1 MKNRELEKQEV
12 IKKYREIGVVSEVAR
27 LCKVPPTTVRR
38 WVLSEQVKKAD
49 EDHHNVLRHRIK
61 TLEGMLMEAKSDR
74 VDEAY
79 VRSRILQL
87 AEADLTPPP
96 WLVKTKI
103 KKGRPGVPSLL
114 ATDWHWGEVVEP
126 SQINGVNEYNLAIAH
141 RRARALIEKTIMLLS
156 HYTVNPEYPGIVFNL
171 GGDMVS
177 GDIHEEL
184 SQTNEAPIMPIV
196 IDLVGVLV
204 WCIKTLRDKFG
215 RVFVPCVPG
224 NHARTSKKMRAKD
237 AHHTSFDWLIYAILE
252 RHFADDPNV
261 KIAVASSPDLLY
273 SVLDYRYLLT
283 HGDQFRGGD
292 GMIGALGPIIR
303 GDHKKRSRN
312 GAIDMSY
319 DTMLM
324 GHWHQYMPLDRIVV
338 NGSLVGYNEYANR
351 ENFGY
356 EPPRQALWIT
366 HPELGMINRN
376 PVYVDPPR
384 HKHDAAAGSWVA
396 WHGEGAKIFAEQHYR
411 K

>member
-1 MKNRELEKQEV
+1 MRNRELEKQEV
-12 IKKYREIGVVSEVAR
+12 IKKYREVGVISEVSR
-27 LCKVPPTTVRR
+27 LCSVPASTVRR
-38 WVLSEQVKKAD
+38 WVMTEQVKKAD

-61 TLEGMLMEAKSDR
+61 ALEGMLMEAKSDR

-96 WLVKTKI
+96 WLVKPKI

-141 RRARALIEKTIMLLS
+141 RRARTLIEKTIMLLS

-184 SQTNEAPIMPIV
+184 SQTNEAPIMPVV
-196 IDLVGVLV
+196 IDLVGVLI
-204 WCIKTLRDKFG
+204 WCVKALRDKFG
-215 RVFVPCVPG
+215 KVFVPCVPG
-224 NHARTSKKMRAKD
+224 NHARNTKKMRAKD

-273 SVLDYRYLLT
+273 SVLGYRYLLT

-312 GAIDMSY
+312 GAIDMDY

-351 ENFGY
+351 ENFGF
-356 EPPRQALWIT
+356 ELPRQALWIT

-384 HKHDAAAGSWVA
+384 AKHAAQSDSWVS
-396 WHGEGAKIFAEQHYR
+396 WHGEGAKNFAKRHNH
-411 K
+411 